1 MNPYL
6 QAGLAMCAIVLLAL
20 AATAYLAV
28 FFNRRAKADLQAALD
43 PLAELVH
50 GAVDLDNATVTGTYD
65 GQIVAARMANAEGGV
80 GRVFQTELVDPAG
93 GIGWVYTSSPP
104 REKGN
109 DPRIEF
115 DSDLPALRE
124 SLPLLGAAPPEKV
137 VDANRER
144 FRLSYDPD
152 AGYLRLVKGMKTRRD
167 LPDAEHLDAQLAFLK
182 QLGDENR
189 EVQERL
195 RAAESGQQHP

>member
-6 QAGLAMCAIVLLAL
+6 QTGLAMCVIVFLAL

-28 FFNRRAKADLQAALD
+28 FFNRRAKADLQSALE
-43 PLAELVH
+43 PLADLVH
-50 GAVDLDNATVTGTYD
+50 GTVDLENATVTGTYE

-93 GIGWVYTSSPP
+93 GIAWVYTSSPP
-104 REKGN
+104 REKDN
-109 DPRIEF
+109 EPRIEF
-115 DSDLPALRE
+115 DSDRPEIRE
-124 SLPLLGAAPPEKV
+124 SLPLLDTAPPKKV
-137 VDANRER
+137 VDATRER

-152 AGYLRLVKGMKTRRD
+152 AGYLRLIKGMKTRRD
-167 LPDAEHLDAQLAFLK
+167 IPDVEHLEAQLAFLER
-182 QLGDENR
+182 LGDENR

-195 RAAESGQQHP
+195 RAAGTEQC

>member
-1 MNPYL
+1 MNPYVL
-6 QAGLAMCAIVLLAL
+6 TGLAMCVIVFLAL

-50 GAVDLDNATVTGTYD
+50 GTVDLESATVTGTFD

-80 GRVFQTELVDPAG
+80 GRVFQTELVDPSG

-104 REKGN
+104 REKDN
-109 DPRIEF
+109 EPRIEF
-115 DSDLPALRE
+115 DSDMPAIRE
-124 SLPLLGAAPPEKV
+124 RLSLLDTALPEKV
-137 VDANRER
+137 VDARRER
-144 FRLSYDPD
+144 FRLSYDPE

-167 LPDAEHLDAQLAFLK
+167 IPDAEHLRAQLAFLEH
-182 QLGDENR
+182 LGDENR
-189 EVQERL
+189 AVQERL
-195 RAAESGQQHP
+195 RAVGTEQQTS